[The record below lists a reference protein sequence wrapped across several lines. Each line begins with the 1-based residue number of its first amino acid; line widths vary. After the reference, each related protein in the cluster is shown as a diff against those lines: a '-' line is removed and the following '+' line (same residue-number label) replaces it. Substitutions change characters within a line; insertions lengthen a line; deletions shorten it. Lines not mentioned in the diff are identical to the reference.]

1 MRGSWRILW
10 AVGILNRV
18 ATHALII
25 AGRMKLVL
33 FKAAVAT
40 FLSIIASLVICWVVL
55 SLAGGGINWFPVI
68 MSILCPLLIAFPT
81 CTYTFYQNHRI
92 ALAHAQLEATH
103 TELADVYDEL
113 AIAARTDGMTKLLN
127 RSSFV
132 TDLDEIGQ
140 RGTGGVLLVID
151 ADDFKNIND
160 THGHLVGD
168 QALCAIASVIRNV
181 VGDAG
186 LAARI
191 GGEEFGV
198 FVEAASF
205 DDGVQ
210 LAERVRADV
219 ERLTLRT
226 PSDEDV
232 ALSVSI
238 GVAFAESRADFSLLM
253 TIADSQLYRAK
264 RNGRNR
270 ICVPDSR
277 GSGDGLRAA
286 CA

>member
-1 MRGSWRILW
+1 
-10 AVGILNRV
+10 
-18 ATHALII
+18 
-25 AGRMKLVL
+25 MKLVL

-40 FLSIIASLVICWVVL
+40 FMSIIASLVICWAVL

-92 ALAHAQLEATH
+92 ALAHAQLEAAH

-113 AIAARTDGMTKLLN
+113 AIAARTDGMTRLLN

-140 RGTGGVLLVID
+140 RGAGGVLLVID

-181 VGDAG
+181 VGETG

-210 LAERVRADV
+210 LAEKLRADV
-219 ERLTLRT
+219 ERLVLRT
-226 PSDEDV
+226 PSDMGV
-232 ALSVSI
+232 PLSVSI
-238 GVAFAESRADFSLLM
+238 GVAFAESRADFSVLM

-277 GSGDGLRAA
+277 GPGDGLRAA